1 MFLVKY
7 SGEARLSTLVDLFFA
22 YINRAWRSSLF
33 SNAFYLMLNTITT
46 SLLGFVFWNIM
57 ARFFPPAEVGIGS
70 ALIAASGLIGSLAN
84 LGLGVGLVRFIPQV
98 KDKAGSLINTSFT
111 LVGCIT
117 LGGSL
122 VYLLGLGHWS
132 PALGF
137 VGKSIWLAGCFVV
150 FSIATALSALI
161 DQSIIAGRAAGYVFW
176 KNTLACLLKLPLPV
190 FAFAFL
196 AGFGIFTGTGV
207 AVLAGNILAWYFFL
221 PSIYKGYRPRP
232 AWDKELLAQVLPY
245 SSANYLANLLNGAP
259 SFIYPLMVLNTLGPE
274 NSAYFYVAW
283 MMNGVL
289 SVIPSGLASSLFA
302 EGSHDQQRLVRDGR
316 RALGIALLLSVP
328 AVIAMIVL
336 SRWFLHFFGP
346 GYAEKGTGVIRFL
359 ALAVIPQCVNQLYI
373 TVNQVKKRVF
383 LIICQTLS
391 LAVLSL
397 GLGDLMLEIFGLNGI
412 GIAYFLAHLVV
423 AIVVAVPL
431 WRALHESGKEIS
443 H

>member
-1 MFLVKY
+1 MESF
-7 SGEARLSTLVDLFFA
+7 SHQGRIFTLADMVFA
-22 YINRAWRSSLF
+22 FVSRAWRSSLF
-33 SNAFYLMLNTITT
+33 SNAFYLMLNTVTT

-84 LGLGVGLVRFIPQV
+84 LGLGVGMVRFIPQF
-98 KDKAGSLINTSFT
+98 KDKVGSLINTSFT
-111 LVGCIT
+111 LIGCVT

-122 VYLLGLGHWS
+122 VYLLNVGNWS
-132 PALGF
+132 PILGF
-137 VGKSIWLAGCFVV
+137 VGKSIWFAGCFVV

-161 DQSIIAGRAAGYVFW
+161 DQSLIAGRAAGYVFL
-176 KNTLACLLKLPLPV
+176 KNTLVCLLKLFLSV
-190 FAFAFL
+190 FVFAFL

-221 PSIYKGYRPRP
+221 PSIYKGYRPEP
-232 AWDKELLAQVLPY
+232 AWDKELLAQILPY

-259 SFIYPLMVLNTLGPE
+259 AFIYPLMVLNTLGPE
-274 NSAYFYVAW
+274 NSAFFYIAW

-302 EGSHDQQRLVRDGR
+302 EGSHDQQRLGRDGR

-383 LIICQTLS
+383 LIICQSGS
-391 LAVLSL
+391 LAVLAL
-397 GLGDLMLEIFGLNGI
+397 GLGDLMLEIFGINGI
-412 GIAYFLAHLVV
+412 GIAYFLAHFVV
-423 AIVVAVPL
+423 AIVVAAPL